1 MSASFH
7 PSDELL
13 MAYGAGSLDEA
24 TALLVASHL
33 TLCPRCRSEVARI
46 EAMGGSFL
54 EELPP
59 AAMGGD
65 ALAGI
70 LAKLDDTPAPTPPTL
85 RRKPAQTATSA
96 KAGPLI
102 PAPLR
107 GYLGGGL
114 ENVRWKRLTDG
125 LEHALVVQSGRTRA
139 RLYRIAP
146 GIPIPEHGHGGAEL
160 TLVLQG
166 GFSDHAGHYLVGDV
180 ACADDDTIHHP
191 VADADGHC
199 ICLAV
204 TDAPLRLTG
213 LVGRLISRFLN
224 L

>member
-13 MAYGAGSLDEA
+13 VAYGAGSLDEA

-46 EAMGGSFL
+46 EAMGGNLL

-59 AAMGGD
+59 APMGGD
-65 ALAGI
+65 ALADI
-70 LAKLDDTPAPTPPTL
+70 LARLDDAPVTLPPPP
-85 RRKPAQTATSA
+85 RKPARATASR
-96 KAGPLI
+96 AGSQI

-107 GYLGGGL
+107 AYLGGGL

-125 LEHALVVQSGRTRA
+125 LEHALVVESGRTRA

-191 VADADGHC
+191 VADTDGHC

-204 TDAPLRLTG
+204 TDAPLKLTG